1 MIYEKN
7 AIIPASMCDATTKLS
22 VISIF
27 QLVEDAVT
35 DLMADL
41 HIDGITAMREYG
53 AMWVFV
59 KNAIHILRRPEWR
72 EIYIIRSYISSF
84 SAVKLL
90 IDTEILSGTDRSPLA
105 RSRLELCA
113 LDLNT
118 GNIRKA
124 STVGITPDTQCFQTE
139 EGPEF
144 SRFPKKE
151 SGNRR

>member
-59 KNAIHILRRPEWR
+59 KNAIHILRVPSGGRC
-72 EIYIIRSYISSF
+72 
-84 SAVKLL
+84 
-90 IDTEILSGTDRSPLA
+90 ILSVR
-105 RSRLELCA
+105 
-113 LDLNT
+113 
-118 GNIRKA
+118 IFHH
-124 STVGITPDTQCFQTE
+124 FQ
-139 EGPEF
+139 P
-144 SRFPKKE
+144 
-151 SGNRR
+151 